1 MYQSPFNTTYEDLL
15 KLAVE
20 ALDRTKMNN
29 SPGHPEDLVAHLVP
43 ALEAVAVGYTEGYR
57 AGREHGRSEE
67 RKP

>member
-15 KLAVE
+15 RLAIE

-43 ALEAVAVGYTEGYR
+43 ALEAIALGYAEGYR
-57 AGREHGRSEE
+57 QGLSRGRGE
-67 RKP
+67 